1 MTADSAPGRAAD
13 PARTV
18 FFGSG
23 SFAVPVLEAL
33 AAHPQVQLVAV
44 VTAPDRPAGRAK
56 THTPTPIAVFAREL
70 GVPLLQP
77 VRVRALEA
85 VAEIAALEPDLGVLA
100 DFGRII
106 PPALLDLLRLGIL
119 GVHPSLLPR
128 HRGATPIQATIA
140 AGDATAGVTIYR
152 MDEGVDTGPIIAA
165 RQWPL
170 HGSETGPEL
179 EADAARRSAEL
190 LKSTLSAVLDGTA
203 QPVAQPVID
212 ELPTRPLR
220 REDAR
225 LDPERSATELER
237 LVRAYAGWPGA
248 FVETPDGRILV
259 TRASTAAAQ
268 PADAPGRLVRHDG
281 RVAMTTIDGR
291 LVLEG
296 VQPAGG
302 RPMTGDAFLRG
313 RASVIGSTVLAAVAG
328 DR

>member
-23 SFAVPVLEAL
+23 TFAVPILDAL
-33 AAHPQVQLVAV
+33 ASHPQVQLVAV

-56 THTPTPIAVFAREL
+56 TLTPTPIAVRAREL

-77 VRVRALEA
+77 AKVRAPEA

-106 PPALLDLLRLGIL
+106 PRALLDLPRLGIL

-152 MDEGVDTGPIIAA
+152 MDEGIDTGPIIAA

-170 HGSETGPEL
+170 HGSETGPDL
-179 EADAARRSAEL
+179 EADEARRGAEL
-190 LKSTLSAVLDGTA
+190 LASTLSTVLDGSA
-203 QPVAQPVID
+203 QPAPQPATD
-212 ELPTRPLR
+212 APPTRPLR

-225 LDPERSATELER
+225 LDPERSAVELER

-248 FVETPDGRILV
+248 FIETPDGRILV
-259 TRASTAAAQ
+259 TRASAAAAE

-291 LVLEG
+291 LVFEG

-302 RPMTGDAFLRG
+302 RPMTGDEFLRG
-313 RASVIGSTVLAAVAG
+313 RASVVGSTVLAAGAG